1 MCNKAADVYSS
12 EIQFFLD
19 RYKTQGMYDKVV
31 CKEFFMLKY
40 FFDTYKT
47 QEMCDKAAYAFL
59 PTLKFVHDCFVT
71 NNMLEKL
78 DDVIF
83 SNDDIAFVDADS
95 DDVTFLVM
103 IWVLLI

>member
-1 MCNKAADVYSS
+1 M
-12 EIQFFLD
+12 
-19 RYKTQGMYDKVV
+19 
-31 CKEFFMLKY
+31 KEPFILKY
-40 FFDTYKT
+40 LFDRYKT

-59 PTLKFVHDCFVT
+59 PPLKFVPDCFVT

-83 SNDDIAFVDADS
+83 SNDDIAFVNADS

-103 IWVLLI
+103 IWSC